1 MMTVRFYLDI
11 IIIVDSNTFSPKSI
25 ECHKRLRQQHPMS
38 GPVLLFPEKS
48 LLPEGLLIMLIKRN
62 GISGGTNEK
71 ASELSL

>member
-1 MMTVRFYLDI
+1 MMTVIFMKIHFQQKALN
-11 IIIVDSNTFSPKSI
+11 VTKW
-25 ECHKRLRQQHPMS
+25 LRQQHPMS
-38 GPVLLFPEKS
+38 SPALLFPEKS